1 MYQDLFLETK
11 GQGCLVKLIKADAN
25 LIDGIK
31 KSFSGIPDDYI
42 LFLEEIGS
50 GEIGNNNYML
60 YNGLLLPDEIYD
72 ADTADDLQ
80 GILIFGD
87 DMQGNCYGFKPSNE
101 WSIVEIDSSDMNLHK
116 VSDCFSEFIRGKVK
130 DLQ

>member
-1 MYQDLFLETK
+1 M
-11 GQGCLVKLIKADAN
+11 AN
-25 LIDGIK
+25 
-31 KSFSGIPDDYI
+31 
-42 LFLEEIGS
+42 
-50 GEIGNNNYML
+50 
-60 YNGLLLPDEIYD
+60 D